1 MGTKDFY
8 TVEEMAALLRVQAS
22 AIRNRLSKQDTTL
35 PPSMRV
41 GGRRLF
47 PALGYEA
54 WKAQLMAPYAPPPTS
69 APLLRPGRPRQGP
82 RGLA

>member
-22 AIRNRLSKQDTTL
+22 AIRNRLSKQDATL
-35 PPSMRV
+35 PPSLRV

-54 WKAQLMAPYAPPPTS
+54 WKAQLMAPYVPTPPS
-69 APLLRPGRPRQGP
+69 ATMPRPGRPRQAP
-82 RGLA
+82 RVLA

>member
-8 TVEEMAALLRVQAS
+8 TVEEMAALLRVQTS
-22 AIRNRLSKQDTTL
+22 AIRNRLSKQDATL
-35 PPSMRV
+35 PPSLRV

-54 WKAQLMAPYAPPPTS
+54 WKAQLLAPYASPPPS
-69 APLLRPGRPRQGP
+69 PPLPRPGRPRQGP